1 MGQRQ
6 ENTAKL
12 VTTGFIT
19 FLAVTFALWFYWTPL
34 FDDDLHYMGY
44 FRDYIING
52 GDYPWSRIG
61 DMVANEW
68 HANNIRWVNMITAF
82 THTVV
87 PKWIV
92 AAIHGLAMF
101 LIMRWTISL
110 AATKGKLL
118 SSVTVI
124 AMIALCL
131 PWHANIGLM
140 VYAHSYL
147 LPTAIFTGFFIL
159 WFKESAKRSLPATA
173 GLLFLGII
181 AGESHE
187 GFSLPALS
195 GIIFYWLCSRKVPT
209 ARQIAMTAGLVIGLA
224 VLLSAEGKT
233 SRTVITLS
241 RTAGQWLYTL
251 LFYSP
256 LFAVMG
262 IVLTACFI
270 RQKQNFLSILLRSP
284 MLLFVGI
291 ATAAFIMS
299 GLLFIN
305 CRASWFG
312 ELAAIIVIVNM
323 WNRCMPHVSALKF
336 SYAKNALSAL
346 IIILVSTHILTVDV
360 YALRC
365 RNDYNAILR
374 AYRESPA
381 ETIYLDYTSSSDV
394 PLITLGKV
402 ISSYPWIG
410 EYPTTKFRDFH
421 SPGSPTP
428 SVVPERLR
436 DFSIEKAVKMPGNNP
451 FYLYKGEWIAPKD
464 SVRFLQRFL
473 FHFRLTR
480 RASGV
485 NTLPFTNLSGDSLVM
500 CDAWLIDR
508 VIKLNPVT
516 KIDSE

>member
-6 ENTAKL
+6 EYMAKL
-12 VTTGFIT
+12 VTTGFIL

-34 FDDDLHYMGY
+34 LDDDLHYMGY
-44 FRDYIING
+44 FRDYILNG

-61 DMVANEW
+61 DMVVDEW

-82 THTVV
+82 THTMI

-92 AAIHGLAMF
+92 AAIHGLALF
-101 LIMRWTISL
+101 LIMRWSISL
-110 AATKGKLL
+110 AGARGKLL
-118 SSVTVI
+118 SSMAVI

-140 VYAHSYL
+140 DYAHNYL
-147 LPTAIFTGFFIL
+147 LPSAIFAGFFIL
-159 WFKESAKRSLPATA
+159 WFKKPVKCSWPAMT
-173 GLLFLGII
+173 GLLLLGII

-187 GFSLPALS
+187 GFSLPALC
-195 GIIFYWLCSRKVPT
+195 GIIFYWLCSRRAPT
-209 ARQIAMTAGLVIGLA
+209 ARQIAMTAGLVIGL
-224 VLLSAEGKT
+224 VILLSAEGKT
-233 SRTVITLS
+233 SRAVITLS
-241 RTAGQWLYTL
+241 RTAGQWIHTL

-256 LFAVMG
+256 LFAVM
-262 IVLTACFI
+262 IAVLTACFI
-270 RQKQNFLSILLRSP
+270 RQKKNFPAILLHSP
-284 MLLFVGI
+284 MSLFFGI
-291 ATAAFIMS
+291 ATATFIMS
-299 GLLFIN
+299 GLLFVN

-323 WNRCMPHVSALKF
+323 WDRCMPHVSVSKF
-336 SYAKNALSAL
+336 IYVRNALSVL
-346 IIILVSTHILTVDV
+346 IVLLVSAHILTVGV
-360 YALRC
+360 YARRC
-365 RNDYNAILR
+365 YNDYETILR

-410 EYPTTKFRDFH
+410 EYPAAKFRDFY

-428 SVVPERLR
+428 CVVPERLR
-436 DFSIEKAVKMPGNNP
+436 DFSTDKATKMPGDNP
-451 FYLYKGEWIAPKD
+451 FYLYKGEWIAPKG
-464 SVRFLQRFL
+464 SVRFMQRFL
-473 FHFRLTR
+473 FQFRLMR

-485 NTLPFTNLSGDSLVM
+485 NTLPFTNLGGDSLVM

-516 KIDSE
+516 KIDRE